1 VGRVDAYL
9 VVGGKFHDIDFA
21 RLRLLELLGE
31 DEQIRTKVGQDY
43 HDIDAICASTF
54 LVTYTSDVRPTLEQ
68 QQRIRAWVEGGGRW
82 FALHSTNAAL
92 DPPSPYPGLFSTP
105 RVFPLFVD
113 TLGSQFIS
121 HPTMDPYDVT
131 VSPGA
136 ESDPLIAGIGP
147 FTVTQ
152 EELYLSEFYC
162 DVEVLLETRWA
173 GTTRGFAEADWQ
185 VDEPR
190 PVMYRRRL
198 GDGEVVYLT
207 LGHRRSTWDMVD
219 PPFDGEPF
227 NKAAWPRIEYG
238 SWPLPQYMELLRR
251 GIRWGAGLP
260 IVSGSETATSSTH
273 GASA

>member
-1 VGRVDAYL
+1 MGRIDCYL
-9 VVGGKFHDIDFA
+9 VVGGKFHDIDYA

-43 HDIDAICASTF
+43 HDIDAICASDF

-68 QQRIRAWVEGGGRW
+68 QQRIRSWVEGGGRW

-92 DPPSPYPGLFSTP
+92 DPPSPYPGTFSTP

-121 HPTMDPYDVT
+121 HPAMDPYDVT
-131 VSPGA
+131 VSVGA
-136 ESDPLIAGIGP
+136 HDDPLIAGIGP

-162 DVEVLLETRWA
+162 DVTVLLETRWA
-173 GTTRGFAEADWQ
+173 GTTRGFTEGSWE

-190 PVMYRRRL
+190 PVMYRRPL
-198 GDGEVVYLT
+198 GAGEVVYLT

-227 NKAAWPRIEYG
+227 NKAPWPRIEYG
-238 SWPLPQYMELLRR
+238 SWPLPQFMELLRR

-260 IVSGSETATSSTH
+260 ITGGAAATPVTEAETAS
-273 GASA
+273 